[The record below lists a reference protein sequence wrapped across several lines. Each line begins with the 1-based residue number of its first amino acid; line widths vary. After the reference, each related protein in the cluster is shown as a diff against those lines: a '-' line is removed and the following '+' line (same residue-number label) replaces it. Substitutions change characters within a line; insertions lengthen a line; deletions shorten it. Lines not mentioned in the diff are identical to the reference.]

1 MCNLFCLIV
10 YRNKTLG
17 DYNMSVTC
25 KLAKF
30 KHRDLKE
37 DESLSEDL
45 TFIEGTFLGLTIN
58 PSSLCYINNKEIEL
72 SNIILKEIED
82 GYITL
87 VADINDDTLKDN
99 IIKFRPFIEYDDT
112 TKSTLIIRTT
122 KSVYNIRFSLD
133 E

>member
-1 MCNLFCLIV
+1 MKKL
-10 YRNKTLG
+10 NKTLG
-17 DYNMSVTC
+17 DYIMSVTC

-58 PSSLCYINNKEIEL
+58 PSSLCYINNKQVEL

-87 VADINDDTLKDN
+87 VADINDDTLKDK
-99 IIKFRPFIEYDDT
+99 IINATPFIEYDDT
-112 TKSTLIIRTT
+112 TKSTIIIRTT
-122 KSVYNIRFSLD
+122 KSAYNIRFRLTY
-133 E
+133 

>member
-1 MCNLFCLIV
+1 
-10 YRNKTLG
+10 
-17 DYNMSVTC
+17 MSVNC

-58 PSSLCYINNKEIEL
+58 PSSLCYINNKQVEL

-87 VADINDDTLKDN
+87 VADINDDTLKDK
-99 IIKFRPFIEYDDT
+99 IINATPFIEYDDT
-112 TKSTLIIRTT
+112 TKSTIIIRTT
-122 KSVYNIRFSLD
+122 KSTYNIRFRLD

>member
-1 MCNLFCLIV
+1 
-10 YRNKTLG
+10 
-17 DYNMSVTC
+17 MSVTC

-58 PSSLCYINNKEIEL
+58 PSSLCYINNKQVEL

-87 VADINDDTLKDN
+87 VADIDDTLKDN

-112 TKSTLIIRTT
+112 TKSTIIIRTT
-122 KSVYNIRFSLD
+122 KSTYNIRFRLTY
-133 E
+133 

>member
-1 MCNLFCLIV
+1 
-10 YRNKTLG
+10 
-17 DYNMSVTC
+17 MSVTC

-30 KHRDLKE
+30 KYRDLKE

-72 SNIILKEIED
+72 SNIILKETED

-87 VADINDDTLKDN
+87 VADINDDTLKDK
-99 IIKFRPFIEYDDT
+99 IINATPFIEYDDT

-122 KSVYNIRFSLD
+122 KSVYNIRFRLTY
-133 E
+133 

>member
-1 MCNLFCLIV
+1 
-10 YRNKTLG
+10 
-17 DYNMSVTC
+17 MSVTC

-72 SNIILKEIED
+72 
-82 GYITL
+82 
-87 VADINDDTLKDN
+87 
-99 IIKFRPFIEYDDT
+99 
-112 TKSTLIIRTT
+112 
-122 KSVYNIRFSLD
+122 
-133 E
+133 

>member
-1 MCNLFCLIV
+1 
-10 YRNKTLG
+10 
-17 DYNMSVTC
+17 MSVTC

-30 KHRDLKE
+30 KYRDLKE

-58 PSSLCYINNKEIEL
+58 PSSLCCINNKEIEL

>member
-1 MCNLFCLIV
+1 MKKL
-10 YRNKTLG
+10 NKTLG

-30 KHRDLKE
+30 KYRDLKE

-122 KSVYNIRFSLD
+122 KSVYNIRFRLTY
-133 E
+133 

>member
-1 MCNLFCLIV
+1 
-10 YRNKTLG
+10 
-17 DYNMSVTC
+17 MSVTC
-25 KLAKF
+25 ELAKF
-30 KHRDLKE
+30 KHRDLRE

-45 TFIEGTFLGLTIN
+45 TFTEGTFLGLTIN

-122 KSVYNIRFSLD
+122 KSTYNIRFRLTY
-133 E
+133 

>member
-1 MCNLFCLIV
+1 
-10 YRNKTLG
+10 
-17 DYNMSVTC
+17 MSVTC

-72 SNIILKEIED
+72 SNIILKEED

-87 VADINDDTLKDN
+87 VADINDDTLKDK
-99 IIKFRPFIEYDDT
+99 IINATPFIEYDDT
-112 TKSTLIIRTT
+112 TKSTIIIRTT
-122 KSVYNIRFSLD
+122 KNTYNIRFRLTY
-133 E
+133 

>member
-1 MCNLFCLIV
+1 
-10 YRNKTLG
+10 
-17 DYNMSVTC
+17 MSVTC

-30 KHRDLKE
+30 KYRDLKE

-122 KSVYNIRFSLD
+122 KSVYNTRVSLD

>member
-1 MCNLFCLIV
+1 M
-10 YRNKTLG
+10 R
-17 DYNMSVTC
+17 
-25 KLAKF
+25 
-30 KHRDLKE
+30 
-37 DESLSEDL
+37 
-45 TFIEGTFLGLTIN
+45 EGTFLGLTIN

-99 IIKFRPFIEYDDT
+99 IIKLRPFIEYDDT

-122 KSVYNIRFSLD
+122 KSVYNIRFRLTY
-133 E
+133 

>member
-1 MCNLFCLIV
+1 
-10 YRNKTLG
+10 
-17 DYNMSVTC
+17 MSITC

-30 KHRDLKE
+30 KYRDLKE

-112 TKSTLIIRTT
+112 TKITLIIRTT
-122 KSVYNIRFSLD
+122 KSVYNIRFRLTY
-133 E
+133 

>member
-1 MCNLFCLIV
+1 
-10 YRNKTLG
+10 
-17 DYNMSVTC
+17 MSVTC

-30 KHRDLKE
+30 KYRDLKE

-58 PSSLCYINNKEIEL
+58 PSSLCCINNKEIEL

-122 KSVYNIRFSLD
+122 KSTYNIRFSLD

>member
-1 MCNLFCLIV
+1 M
-10 YRNKTLG
+10 R
-17 DYNMSVTC
+17 
-25 KLAKF
+25 
-30 KHRDLKE
+30 
-37 DESLSEDL
+37 
-45 TFIEGTFLGLTIN
+45 EGTFLGLTIN

-122 KSVYNIRFSLD
+122 KSVYNIRFRLTY
-133 E
+133 